1 MRLFRLAPEA
11 GEDIKGI
18 WSFIV
23 RDSVEAAAKVRED
36 IRDNCRRLAR
46 HPYMGHRRDDLTT
59 RKDVLFWPVYS
70 YHHHLPASH
79 QAARNPSNSAWQA
92 QHKEYPWLISK
103 VALAI
108 VLSSAWFFAPL
119 PEVGRQDPRRT

>member
-46 HPYMGHRRDDLTT
+46 HPYMGHRRDDLTS

-70 YHHHLPASH
+70 YLIIYRPHTKPLEILRILHGK
-79 QAARNPSNSAWQA
+79 RNIKNI
-92 QHKEYPWLISK
+92 L
-103 VALAI
+103 
-108 VLSSAWFFAPL
+108 
-119 PEVGRQDPRRT
+119 G